1 MTAVRTT
8 TYNYEQSSESGR
20 ERHIRVPYARQTDV
34 TPTLHDPVQVTGLIA
49 GLMITGT
56 NITLDAI
63 NSESVVNVA
72 DGAIYRHGVRN
83 VLTYTAGPVAEAT
96 WGPINIGDPVY
107 YDAEQDALTGN
118 KLSTAVQQSD
128 GATANTLFG
137 HVLMMQDEDAD
148 DFEKGAAQVAS
159 QHLCAVMQV

>member
-20 ERHIRVPYARQTDV
+20 ERHIRVPYTRQTDT

-56 NITLDAI
+56 SITI
-63 NSESVVNVA
+63 NATSSESIVNVA
-72 DGAIYRHGVRN
+72 DGAIYKHGVRN
-83 VLTYTAGPVAEAT
+83 VLTYTSGPLAEAT

-107 YDAEQDALTGN
+107 YDAEQDGLSGN
-118 KLSTAVQQSD
+118 KLSTSPLQSD

-137 HVLMMQDEDAD
+137 HVLMMQDEDKD
-148 DFEKGAAQVAS
+148 DFPKGAAEVAS
-159 QHLCAVMQV
+159 QHLCAIMQV